1 VTGRRVG
8 LAPEVA
14 VPVSGVVVESG
25 DAMACDPLSEAET
38 RVMRQRMNGWLAAA
52 VAAGCSADPTP
63 VGPGDQDSGPAI
75 DVGVERPDVP
85 AVDRPDVPDAGA
97 ADVPVGLDVPVTE
110 GSLAAVRAAIAGT
123 APVTLTA
130 ALSGLVVTRTV
141 AATPGS
147 DGGVSSNDPA
157 GFFVQTGMTGPA
169 IFVAVDPAS
178 LSPAPQAGD
187 RVAFTATRGELRAGA
202 RWITALSGF
211 QRTGTGTAL
220 DGLRQDLSAQADLV
234 TAVGDYEH
242 ELVRVQGTVAGN
254 FASAGT
260 GFESAQITT
269 AGVGAAMTNL
279 RVRVAAAV
287 RASLALRS
295 GCTVTVTAPL
305 WRFNAQ
311 VQVNAWTASDIALG
325 ACPVVT
331 DGGAPDAGRP
341 DAGGTDAGMMDGGA
355 GDAGS
360 PDAAAA
366 DVVLAPVD
374 GAALDAGAEPTPT
387 EIWVLRV
394 GAGTDPLTNA
404 STPAF
409 IERLRIS
416 DGAMAGAPIALPTAA
431 SGANRPLTISG
442 SATSDGQLN
451 RSLDRRFVVLGGYGA
466 LPGVASVTGT
476 TSTAVPRVVARIAAD
491 GAIDTRTTLGAVFS
505 GNNLRAAASADG
517 SAFWAA
523 GSATGSGSI
532 VYAPLGASASTP
544 VFTAPSNG
552 RFVALYDGTVFG
564 AVGAGGQF
572 GVFRVDG
579 STTTLLPGFPT
590 TATPTSSPYGFVA
603 FDRDA
608 TAGIDVIYQCDDR
621 AVASG
626 GGVRKWTRGSG
637 TWTLASTLSAGLT
650 GGCRSVT
657 GFVAG
662 ANVTLLVGTAESP
675 SRVVRF
681 VDDGASPASITAT
694 ALRAASPNTV
704 FRGVALAPR

>member
-1 VTGRRVG
+1 
-8 LAPEVA
+8 
-14 VPVSGVVVESG
+14 
-25 DAMACDPLSEAET
+25 
-38 RVMRQRMNGWLAAA
+38 MRQRMNWWLAAA
-52 VAAGCSADPTP
+52 VATGCSSDPAP
-63 VGPGDQDSGPAI
+63 VGPGDQDSGPVI
-75 DVGVERPDVP
+75 DVGVDRPDAPAPDRPDVP
-85 AVDRPDVPDAGA
+85 APDRPDAPDAPDAGA
-97 ADVPVGLDVPVTE
+97 ADVPVDLDVPATG
-110 GSLAAVRAAIAGT
+110 GSLAAVRAAITGT

-130 ALSGLVVTRTV
+130 ALSDLVVTRTV

-202 RWITALSGF
+202 RWITALSGY

-234 TAVGDYEH
+234 TAIGDYEH

-269 AGVGAAMTNL
+269 AGVGAAMSNL

-287 RASLALRS
+287 RASLVLRS
-295 GCTVTVTAPL
+295 GCTFTVTAPL

-311 VQVNAWTASDIALG
+311 VQVNAWTAADIALG
-325 ACPVVT
+325 ACPDVT
-331 DGGAPDAGRP
+331 DAGAP
-341 DAGGTDAGMMDGGA
+341 DAGGTDAGTMDGGV

-360 PDAAAA
+360 PDAPAP

-374 GAALDAGAEPTPT
+374 GAALDAGAEPAPT
-387 EIWVLRV
+387 ELWVLRV
-394 GAGTDPLTNA
+394 GAGTAALTNA

-409 IERLRIS
+409 IDRLRIS
-416 DGAMAGAPIALPTAA
+416 DGTMAGASIALPTAA

-442 SATSDGQLN
+442 TATSDGQLT

-476 TSTAVPRVVARIAAD
+476 ASSAVPRVVARIAAD
-491 GAIDTRTTLGAVFS
+491 GAIDTSTTLGAAFS

-517 SAFWAA
+517 ASFWAA
-523 GSATGSGSI
+523 GSASGSGSI

-544 VFTAPSNG
+544 VFTTPSNG

-564 AVGAGGQF
+564 AVGAGGQY

-579 STTTLLPGFPT
+579 TTTTLLPGFPT
-590 TATPTSSPYGFVA
+590 TATPTPSPYGFVA

-626 GGVRKWTRGSG
+626 GGVRKWTLGVG
-637 TWTLASTLSAGLT
+637 TWTLTATLSAGLT

-657 GFVAG
+657 GFVSG
-662 ANVTLLVGTAESP
+662 ANVTLLVGTSESP

-681 VDDGASPASITAT
+681 VDDGTSPASITAT
-694 ALRAASPNTV
+694 ALRTAATNTV
-704 FRGVALAPR
+704 FRGVSLAPR